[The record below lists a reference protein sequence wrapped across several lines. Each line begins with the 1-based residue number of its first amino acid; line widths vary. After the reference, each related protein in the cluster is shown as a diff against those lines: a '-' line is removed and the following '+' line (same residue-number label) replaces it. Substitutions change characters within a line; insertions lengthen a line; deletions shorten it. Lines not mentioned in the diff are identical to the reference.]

1 MLWKFHDY
9 PYEKTAQCENVVCLQ
24 AVMFTRS
31 ILQINEYLFQYVEI
45 EIGGFSFFNF
55 KLYKIIIVLLTH
67 TFTTFFFSFLLQ
79 TLCISY
85 AAVFFLVLL

>member
-1 MLWKFHDY
+1 
-9 PYEKTAQCENVVCLQ
+9 
-24 AVMFTRS
+24 MFTRS

-67 TFTTFFFSFLLQ
+67 TFTTFLQ
-79 TLCISY
+79 ILCISY
-85 AAVFFLVLL
+85 AAVFFFSLVLL